1 MNSNNN
7 WKRLSNLVMGLAI
20 ALALIMAVGYVIQ
33 ATDQRDIPAPDA
45 SLTAS

>member
-7 WKRLSNLVMGLAI
+7 WKRLSRLVMGLAI
-20 ALALIMAVGYVIQ
+20 AVAAILVVSYIIQ
-33 ATDQRDIPAPDA
+33 ATDQRDIAAPDA